1 MLGSQKSLERQQGA
15 GPWERFLVGQSTV
28 APIGDTV
35 TFVAVAKCLTQT
47 ASRVM
52 VLARL
57 IWISISSALIP
68 QGRRTP
74 FSVVV
79 GKPRKQSKS
88 ETGRGLKVCS

>member
-1 MLGSQKSLERQQGA
+1 MLESQKSLERQQGA
-15 GPWERFLVGQSTV
+15 GPWERFLVGQSPV

-52 VLARL
+52 VLTRL
-57 IWISISSALIP
+57 IWVVLIP

-79 GKPRKQSKS
+79 GKPRKQSKA
-88 ETGRGLKVCS
+88 ERGGLRV

>member
-15 GPWERFLVGQSTV
+15 GPWERFLVGQSPV

-57 IWISISSALIP
+57 IWISISSCPHTTGEENTILSG
-68 QGRRTP
+68 GRKAMKTE
-74 FSVVV
+74 
-79 GKPRKQSKS
+79 QSRD
-88 ETGRGLKVCS
+88 GGGGA